1 MAGPQLSPFGHLAKG
16 RGWTMRG
23 ISFQRG
29 AYLIAGAMLVLATS
43 ACSSSD
49 SEDLYGVWLTPD
61 NSNLLSFNEDDTWTF
76 THQEDPENIRGF
88 GTFTFDGE
96 LLTLSTDPASLNC
109 SPNAGEGLAAD
120 AVGIYEVAFTD
131 EGDLE
136 LTDVDDPCIRR
147 VVEFRGVRTNTD
159 LPHQTGTLVSYS
171 P

>member
-1 MAGPQLSPFGHLAKG
+1 
-16 RGWTMRG
+16 MREMLFRR
-23 ISFQRG
+23 SV
-29 AYLIAGAMLVLATS
+29 YLIAGAMLVLATS

-76 THQEDPENIRGF
+76 SHQADPERIRGF

-96 LLTLSTDPASLNC
+96 LLTLSTDPASKNC
-109 SPNAGEGLAAD
+109 SPNAGAGLTAD
-120 AVGIYEVAFTD
+120 ATGTYEVAFTA

-136 LTDVDDPCIRR
+136 LTDVEDPCTPR

-159 LPHQTGTLVSYS
+159 LPHHTGTLVRYS

>member
-1 MAGPQLSPFGHLAKG
+1 V
-16 RGWTMRG
+16 RG
-23 ISFQRG
+23 IPFRRG
-29 AYLIAGAMLVLATS
+29 AYLIVGAMLVLATS

-49 SEDLYGVWLTPD
+49 SETLYGVWLTPD
-61 NSNLLSFNEDDTWTF
+61 NSNHLSFNEDDTWTF
-76 THQEDPENIRGF
+76 TYQGNPENIRGF

-96 LLTLSTDPASLNC
+96 LVTLSTDPASKRCASIDL
-109 SPNAGEGLAAD
+109 LTAD
-120 AVGIYEVAFTD
+120 ALGIYEVAFTA

-159 LPHQTGTLVSYS
+159 LPHQTGTLMPYS